1 MKEVSFQESKFVE
14 KFTIFASKM
23 GNEIHLRSLRDAFA
37 TIMPLYILAGL
48 AVLINNTVFV
58 WLLSGDTLTGAQYWG
73 TVITNGTLN
82 ISSLLIAP
90 VIGYCLSRNKGFDNP
105 IRRRRE
111 RSSIRRLNFWKCGNT
126 GDVCGRYHRPDRNRT
141 FCMDLR
147 DQKAADRPGRQ
158 HPAVCWKII

>member
-58 WLLSGDTLTGAQYWG
+58 AVIRRYSYRSPVLGHCDHKRNFKYQLPADCTCDRLLSFKKQ
-73 TVITNGTLN
+73 
-82 ISSLLIAP
+82 
-90 VIGYCLSRNKGFDNP
+90 
-105 IRRRRE
+105 
-111 RSSIRRLNFWKCGNT
+111 RL
-126 GDVCGRYHRPDRNRT
+126 
-141 FCMDLR
+141 
-147 DQKAADRPGRQ
+147 
-158 HPAVCWKII
+158 

>member
-58 WLLSGDTLTGAQYWG
+58 GHCDHKRNFKYQLPADCTCDRLLSFKKQ
-73 TVITNGTLN
+73 
-82 ISSLLIAP
+82 
-90 VIGYCLSRNKGFDNP
+90 
-105 IRRRRE
+105 
-111 RSSIRRLNFWKCGNT
+111 RL
-126 GDVCGRYHRPDRNRT
+126 
-141 FCMDLR
+141 
-147 DQKAADRPGRQ
+147 
-158 HPAVCWKII
+158 

>member
-82 ISSLLIAP
+82 ISS
-90 VIGYCLSRNKGFDNP
+90 C
-105 IRRRRE
+105 
-111 RSSIRRLNFWKCGNT
+111 
-126 GDVCGRYHRPDRNRT
+126 
-141 FCMDLR
+141 
-147 DQKAADRPGRQ
+147 
-158 HPAVCWKII
+158 

>member
-58 WLLSGDTLTGAQYWG
+58 WLSPVLGHCDHKRNFKYQLPADCTCDRLLSFKKQ
-73 TVITNGTLN
+73 
-82 ISSLLIAP
+82 
-90 VIGYCLSRNKGFDNP
+90 
-105 IRRRRE
+105 
-111 RSSIRRLNFWKCGNT
+111 RL
-126 GDVCGRYHRPDRNRT
+126 
-141 FCMDLR
+141 
-147 DQKAADRPGRQ
+147 
-158 HPAVCWKII
+158 

>member
-73 TVITNGTLN
+73 TVITKRNFKYQLPADCTCDR
-82 ISSLLIAP
+82 LL
-90 VIGYCLSRNKGFDNP
+90 SFKKQ
-105 IRRRRE
+105 
-111 RSSIRRLNFWKCGNT
+111 RL
-126 GDVCGRYHRPDRNRT
+126 
-141 FCMDLR
+141 
-147 DQKAADRPGRQ
+147 
-158 HPAVCWKII
+158 